1 MRFRKTGRVKAPAGT
16 PSAFRQLPKSR
27 GLDWNNHKGGFDP
40 KMKKLWIMLIA
51 IMVCSFAILGWVG
64 LEIFR
69 EIPPIPKR
77 VVTTEGKVL
86 IDEGG
91 ISDGQNVWQAM
102 GGMQV
107 GSVWGH
113 GSYVAPDWTADYL
126 HRESLFML
134 DHWSGGRY
142 GKDGSGLAG
151 EEKAALLQRLQT
163 LVRTNTYDPATETLT
178 IAPLRAAAF
187 EENLKHY
194 TDVFTNGSDEY
205 AIQRGA
211 QSDPDRLRKL
221 NNFFFWTAWASAAN
235 RPNNSISY
243 TSNFPSE
250 PLVANYPTSS
260 SIIWT
265 GVSVIVLIFSIG
277 AMVWFYAG
285 WHKGAEERDTPDS
298 DPLIGEKLTP
308 SQTATVK
315 YFLIVSLLFLLQIVM
330 GIITAHYGV
339 EGGGFY
345 GIPLQDW
352 LPYVVS
358 RTWHTQLGIF
368 WIATAWLGAGLF
380 IAPYICGY
388 EPKFQKLGVDVLF
401 LALLIVVLGSMA
413 GQWMSVMHMLPGDLW
428 FWFGHQGWEYVDLGR
443 VWQAALFIG
452 LLLWLFLIARSAVP
466 ALKGEGSKSLI
477 VLYLFTT
484 AGIAFFYAP
493 GLFWGMRSHMT
504 VVEYWR
510 WWVVH
515 LWVEGFF
522 EVFATV
528 VIAFLFARLR
538 VIRADHAAYAALLS
552 GAIYLSGGIIGT
564 LHHLYFAGT
573 PTVALAFGAV
583 FSALEIVP
591 LVFVGYE
598 ALENI
603 RHSKAR
609 PWLEQYK
616 WIVYFFVAVA
626 FWNLVGAGV
635 FGFMINPP
643 IALYYMQG
651 LNTTAVHAHGAL
663 YGVYGTLGLALTLFC
678 LRAMDPE
685 RIWNTKLL
693 SFAFWSLNIG
703 MLLEILLS
711 LLPIGLLQTY
721 QSVSTGY
728 WSARS
733 PEFMQTD
740 LMQFL
745 RWMRM
750 VGDTIF
756 AVGAVAW
763 IWFAI
768 KLMITR
774 KKPLP

>member
-1 MRFRKTGRVKAPAGT
+1 MGVVFV
-16 PSAFRQLPKSR
+16 F
-27 GLDWNNHKGGFDP
+27 
-40 KMKKLWIMLIA
+40 
-51 IMVCSFAILGWVG
+51 SFAILGWVG
-64 LEIFR
+64 SEIFR
-69 EIPPIPKR
+69 QAPPIPR
-77 VVTTEGKVL
+77 EVVSTDGTVIIANEQV
-86 IDEGG
+86 
-91 ISDGQNVWQAM
+91 SDGQNVWQAM

-107 GSVWGH
+107 GSIWGH

-126 HRESLFML
+126 HRESLYIL
-134 DHWSGGRY
+134 GAWSNNDFGNKY
-142 GKDGSGLAG
+142 
-151 EEKAALLQRLQT
+151 EALSTEQQAVLRQRLQDM
-163 LVRTNTYDPATETLT
+163 LRKNTYDEASGRIVVDPV
-178 IAPLRAAAF
+178 RAKAF
-187 EENLKHY
+187 EDNLAHY
-194 TDVFTNGSDEY
+194 SEIFTNGSKEY
-205 AIQRGA
+205 AIQRNA
-211 QSDPDRLRKL
+211 QPDPGKLRHL
-221 NNFFFWTAWASAAN
+221 TSFFFWTAWASAAN
-235 RPNNSISY
+235 RPGNTISY

-250 PLVANYPTSS
+250 PLVGNVPTSS
-260 SIIWT
+260 AIVWT
-265 GVSVIVLIFSIG
+265 GVSVILLIAGIG

-285 WHKGAEERDTPDS
+285 WHKDVDARDTPDT
-298 DPLIGEKLTP
+298 DPLIDEKLTP
-308 SQTATVK
+308 SQLATVK
-315 YFLIVSLLFLLQIVM
+315 YFLVVSLLFLLQIVM

-339 EGGGFY
+339 EGGGLY
-345 GIPLQDW
+345 GIPLQDY
-352 LPYVVS
+352 LPYVVT

-368 WIATAWLGAGLF
+368 WIATAWLAAGLF

-388 EPKFQKLGVDVLF
+388 EPKWQKLGVDVLF
-401 LALLIVVLGSMA
+401 GALLVVVLGSMG
-413 GQWMSVMHMLPGDLW
+413 GQWMSVMHMLDGDLW
-428 FWFGHQGWEYVDLGR
+428 FWFGHQGYEYVDLGR

-452 LLLWLFLIARSAVP
+452 LLLWLFLIARSAIP
-466 ALKGEGSKSLI
+466 ALKKNQNNRSLI
-477 VLYLFTT
+477 ALYLGTT
-484 AGIAFFYAP
+484 AGIALFYAP
-493 GLFWGMRSHMT
+493 GLFWGMRSHIT

-538 VIRADHAAYAALLS
+538 VIRAEHAAYASLLS

-573 PTVALAFGAV
+573 PTVALAFGSV

-609 PWLEQYK
+609 PWLAQYK
-616 WIVYFFVAVA
+616 WVVYFFVAVA
-626 FWNLVGAGV
+626 FWNLVGAGI

-663 YGVYGTLGLALTLFC
+663 YGVYGTLGLALLLFC
-678 LRAMDPE
+678 MRAMDPE
-685 RIWNTKLL
+685 RKWNTKLL
-693 SFAFWSLNIG
+693 GFAFWAINIG
-703 MLLEILLS
+703 MLAEILLS

-721 QSVSTGY
+721 QSVSVGY

-750 VGDTIF
+750 LGDTVF
-756 AVGAVAW
+756 AAGAAAFV
-763 IWFAI
+763 WFALG
-768 KLMITR
+768 LMLTKGKR
-774 KKPLP
+774 KIMDLP

>member
-1 MRFRKTGRVKAPAGT
+1 
-16 PSAFRQLPKSR
+16 
-27 GLDWNNHKGGFDP
+27 
-40 KMKKLWIMLIA
+40 MKKLWITLASIF
-51 IMVCSFAILGWVG
+51 VVSFAILGWVG
-64 LEIFR
+64 TEIFR
-69 EIPPIPKR
+69 QAPPIPQE
-77 VVTTEGKVL
+77 VVATDGTVL
-86 IDEGG
+86 IPNGA
-91 ISDGQNVWQAM
+91 ILDGQNVWQSM

-107 GSVWGH
+107 GSIWGH

-126 HRESLFML
+126 HREALFIL
-134 DHWSGGRY
+134 NEWTARRY
-142 GKDGSGLAG
+142 GTEGDSIPS
-151 EEKAALLQRLQT
+151 EEKAALKQRLQD
-163 LVRTNTYDPATETLT
+163 LVRRNTYDAASGKLTLD
-178 IAPLRAAAF
+178 PVRKRAF
-187 EENLKHY
+187 EANLNHY
-194 TDVFTNGSDEY
+194 TEIFSKGSEEY

-211 QSDPDRLRKL
+211 QADPEKLRKL
-221 NNFFFWTAWASAAN
+221 TSFFFWTAWASAAN
-235 RPNNSISY
+235 RPDNTISY

-250 PLVANYPTSS
+250 PLVGNFPTSS

-265 GVSVIVLIFSIG
+265 GVSVILLIASLG
-277 AMVWFYAG
+277 GMVWFYAG
-285 WHKGAEERDTPDS
+285 WHKQTEERDTPDT
-298 DPLIGEKLTP
+298 DPLIGEVLTP
-308 SQTATVK
+308 SQKATVK

-330 GIITAHYGV
+330 GVITAHYGV

-345 GIPLQDW
+345 GIPLQDY
-352 LPYVVS
+352 LPYVVT

-368 WIATAWLGAGLF
+368 WIATAWLAAGLF
-380 IAPYICGY
+380 IAPYICGK

-401 LALLIVVLGSMA
+401 GALLVVVLGSMA
-413 GQWMSVMHMLPGDLW
+413 GQWMSVMHKLPGDLW
-428 FWFGHQGWEYVDLGR
+428 FWAGHQGYEYVDLGR
-443 VWQAALFIG
+443 LWQAALFIG
-452 LLLWLFLIARSAVP
+452 LLLWLFLIARSALP
-466 ALKGEGSKSLI
+466 ALRQNGSKSL
-477 VLYLFTT
+477 VTLYLFTT
-484 AGIAFFYAP
+484 SGIALFYSP
-493 GLFWGMRSHMT
+493 GLFWGMRSHLT

-538 VIRADHAAYAALLS
+538 VIRAENAAKAALLS

-573 PTVALAFGAV
+573 PTVALAFGSV

-603 RHSKAR
+603 RHSKVK
-609 PWLEQYK
+609 PWLAQYR
-616 WIVYFFVAVA
+616 WVVYFFVAVA

-678 LRAMDPE
+678 LRAMQPE
-685 RIWNTKLL
+685 RIWNTRLL
-693 SFAFWSLNIG
+693 GFAFWAINIG

-721 QSVSTGY
+721 QSVSVGY

-740 LMQFL
+740 LMQTF

-750 VGDTIF
+750 LGDTVF
-756 AVGAVAW
+756 AVGAIAFV
-763 IWFAI
+763 WFAI
-768 KLMITR
+768 DLMVR
-774 KKPLP
+774 KSASTAVVEN

>member
-1 MRFRKTGRVKAPAGT
+1 
-16 PSAFRQLPKSR
+16 
-27 GLDWNNHKGGFDP
+27 
-40 KMKKLWIMLIA
+40 MKKLWILFG
-51 IMVCSFAILGWVG
+51 VVFVFSFSILGWVG

-69 EIPPIPKR
+69 EAPPIPR
-77 VVTTEGKVL
+77 EVVSTDGRVL
-86 IDEGG
+86 IPEED
-91 ISDGQNVWQAM
+91 IMNGQNVWQAM

-107 GSVWGH
+107 GSIWGH

-126 HRESLFML
+126 HREALFIL
-134 DHWSGGRY
+134 NEWSGQEFGNSY
-142 GKDGSGLAG
+142 EALSS
-151 EEKAALLQRLQT
+151 EQKAVMQQRLEDT
-163 LVRTNTYDPATETLT
+163 VRVNRYDAATGRLMVN
-178 IAPLRAAAF
+178 PVRARAF
-187 EENLKHY
+187 EDNLAHY
-194 TDVFTNGSDEY
+194 SQIFSQGSKEY
-205 AIQRGA
+205 AIHANA
-211 QSDPDRLRKL
+211 QSDPVKLRQL
-221 NNFFFWTAWASAAN
+221 NAFFFWTAWASAAN
-235 RPNNSISY
+235 RPDDIISY

-250 PLVANYPTSS
+250 PLVGNFPTSS

-265 GVSVIVLIFSIG
+265 GVSVILLIASLG
-277 AMVWFYAG
+277 GMVWFYAG
-285 WHKGAEERDTPDS
+285 WHKEVDPRNTPDV

-308 SQTATVK
+308 SQKATVK
-315 YFLIVSLLFLLQIVM
+315 YFLVVSLLFLLQIVM

-345 GIPLQDW
+345 GIPLQDY
-352 LPYVVS
+352 LPYVVT

-368 WIATAWLGAGLF
+368 WIATAWLAAGLF

-388 EPKFQKLGVDVLF
+388 EPKWQKLGVDLLF
-401 LALLIVVLGSMA
+401 VALLIVVLGSMI

-428 FWFGHQGWEYVDLGR
+428 FWFGHQGYEYIDLGR
-443 VWQAALFIG
+443 VWQAALFVG
-452 LLLWLFLIARSAVP
+452 LLLWLFLIARSAIP
-466 ALKGEGSKSLI
+466 ALKVDSSRSLV
-477 VLYLFTT
+477 VLYLVTT
-484 AGIAFFYAP
+484 AGIALFYAP
-493 GLFWGMRSHMT
+493 GLFWGMRSHLT

-528 VIAFLFARLR
+528 VIAFLFARLG
-538 VIRADHAAYAALLS
+538 VIRPDHAAYAALLS

-573 PTVALAFGAV
+573 PTVAIAFGAV

-609 PWLEQYK
+609 PWLAQYK
-616 WIVYFFVAVA
+616 WVVYFFVAVA

-663 YGVYGTLGLALTLFC
+663 YGVYGTLGLALLLFC
-678 LRAMDPE
+678 MRAMQPE
-685 RIWNTKLL
+685 RVWNTKLL
-693 SFAFWSLNIG
+693 AFAFWAINIG
-703 MLLEILLS
+703 MLMEIMLS

-721 QSVSTGY
+721 QSVSQGY

-733 PEFMQTD
+733 PEFMQTE
-740 LMQFL
+740 LMQYL
-745 RWMRM
+745 RWSRLF
-750 VGDTIF
+750 GDTVF
-756 AVGAVAW
+756 AIGAIGFV
-763 IWFAI
+763 WFALG
-768 KLMITR
+768 LMFRPSDKQTA
-774 KKPLP
+774 PATGDLP

>member
-1 MRFRKTGRVKAPAGT
+1 
-16 PSAFRQLPKSR
+16 
-27 GLDWNNHKGGFDP
+27 
-40 KMKKLWIMLIA
+40 MKKLWILLITVF
-51 IMVCSFAILGWVG
+51 IGSFAILGWVG

-69 EIPPIPKR
+69 QAPPVPR
-77 VVTTEGKVL
+77 EVVTTDGRIIIAEEQVMN
-86 IDEGG
+86 
-91 ISDGQNVWQAM
+91 GQNVWQAM

-107 GSVWGH
+107 GSIWGH

-126 HRESLFML
+126 HREALFILNDWTAGQYGQDGVSLPADQKAVML
-134 DHWSGGRY
+134 
-142 GKDGSGLAG
+142 A
-151 EEKAALLQRLQT
+151 RLQE
-163 LVRTNTYDPATETLT
+163 LMRANTYDDATGRITLD
-178 IAPLRAAAF
+178 PVRARAF
-187 EENLKHY
+187 EDNLKHY
-194 TDVFTNGSDEY
+194 TAIFSNGSPEY

-211 QSDPDRLRKL
+211 QSDPKKLRDL
-221 NNFFFWTAWASAAN
+221 TSFFFWTSWASAAN
-235 RPNNSISY
+235 RPENTISY

-250 PLVANYPTSS
+250 PLVGNYPTSS

-265 GVSVIVLIFSIG
+265 GVSVILLIGSIG
-277 AMVWFYAG
+277 GMVWFYAG
-285 WHKGAEERDTPDS
+285 WHKETEESDTPNE
-298 DPLIGEKLTP
+298 DPLVGAKLTP
-308 SQTATVK
+308 SQRATVK

-330 GIITAHYGV
+330 GIVTAHYGV

-345 GIPLQDW
+345 GIPLDQW

-368 WIATAWLGAGLF
+368 WIATAWLAAGLF

-388 EPKFQKLGVDVLF
+388 EPKWQRAGVNLLF
-401 LALLIVVLGSMA
+401 GALLVVVLGSMA
-413 GQWMSVMHMLPGDLW
+413 GQWLSVMHMLPGDLW

-443 VWQAALFIG
+443 VWQAALFVG
-452 LLLWLFLIARSAVP
+452 LLLWLFLIARSAIP
-466 ALKGEGSKSLI
+466 ALKQKGTSKSLI
-477 VLYLFTT
+477 LLYLGTT
-484 AGIAFFYAP
+484 AGIALFYSP
-493 GLFWGMRSHMT
+493 GLFWGMRSHLT

-528 VIAFLFARLR
+528 VIAFLFAKLK

-573 PTVALAFGAV
+573 PTVALAFGSV

-609 PWLEQYK
+609 PWLAQYK
-616 WIVYFFVAVA
+616 WVVYFFVAVA
-626 FWNLVGAGV
+626 FWNLLGAGV

-678 LRAMDPE
+678 LRAMDPD
-685 RIWNTKLL
+685 RKWNTKLL
-693 SFAFWSLNIG
+693 GFAFWAVNIG
-703 MLLEILLS
+703 MLMEIFLS

-721 QSVSTGY
+721 QSISVGY

-733 PEFMQTD
+733 PEFMQTA
-740 LMQFL
+740 LMQTL

-750 VGDTIF
+750 VGDTVF

-763 IWFAI
+763 VWFAI
-768 KLMITR
+768 NLMVTKG
-774 KKPLP
+774 KKREVVAEPAVIPAEAV